1 MEDFDPEIDPDF
13 IKKELRPYFSGV
25 FADLSLRSTQS
36 QTSQYRSI
44 DKVTLVEYVNLPGIV
59 ADRFHALA
67 SRGQPEGR
75 VYEES
80 FIELM
85 LQVFS
90 SSVETKM
97 RLTFKMY
104 DFDGDNL
111 ISPDE
116 VFILLSYIPFKTH
129 ENSSFGSPE
138 VSPENKPRKSSADS
152 MRGSGEGM
160 YNRVGMGHATNLN

>member
-1 MEDFDPEIDPDF
+1 MTQLNKQITVTSPVVVNLLYMEDFDPEIDPDF

-67 SRGQPEGR
+67 SKGHPEGR
-75 VYEES
+75 VFEES

-85 LQVFS
+85 L
-90 SSVETKM
+90 
-97 RLTFKMY
+97 
-104 DFDGDNL
+104 
-111 ISPDE
+111 
-116 VFILLSYIPFKTH
+116 
-129 ENSSFGSPE
+129 
-138 VSPENKPRKSSADS
+138 
-152 MRGSGEGM
+152 
-160 YNRVGMGHATNLN
+160 